1 MSMLWEAVVAYLA
14 YMLRLWSS
22 EQGGRRVWRVS
33 LESAHSLERHM
44 FPDLDALFAFLR
56 QQTERL
62 DDLEAAVGPPP
73 DTWKSKE

>member
-1 MSMLWEAVVAYLA
+1 MAYLA

-33 LESAHSLERHM
+33 LESAHSAERQVFADLE
-44 FPDLDALFAFLR
+44 ALFAFLQ

-62 DDLEAAVGPPP
+62 DDLEATAEDALPPQE
-73 DTWKSKE
+73 SEE

>member
-1 MSMLWEAVVAYLA
+1 MAYLA

-33 LESAHSLERHM
+33 LESAHSAERHV
-44 FPDLDALFAFLR
+44 FADLEALFAFLL

-62 DDLEAAVGPPP
+62 DDLEATAEDALPPQE
-73 DTWKSKE
+73 SEE